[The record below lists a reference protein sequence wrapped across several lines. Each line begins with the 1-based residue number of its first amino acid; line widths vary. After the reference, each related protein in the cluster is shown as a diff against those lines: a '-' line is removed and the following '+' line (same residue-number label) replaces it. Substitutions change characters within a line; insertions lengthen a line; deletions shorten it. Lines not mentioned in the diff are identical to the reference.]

1 MLLGSMRDNR
11 GVALLITL
19 SIIAILVTAGL
30 QLNRKTK
37 ATVDAAAAVKDRFTL
52 TQMATGAIHS
62 AMALL
67 IKDAMETKVDSVQ
80 EDWADPDKI
89 EEMFS
94 EIPFDDGKVSLVISD
109 ELSKIQINALV
120 DFPEG
125 TKFNTTQRGLWERFA
140 DKLLKL
146 YKETEDVSDM
156 EETDPETII
165 NSIKDWLDSKD
176 DDAVSGLNGA
186 ESDYYMGL
194 DPPYE
199 CKNGPFSH
207 IGEVALVKGIPPELF
222 NGFGDMLGLSSF
234 LTIYGATDPSQAS
247 NSNDP
252 NNPDTDSDTDSNNPP
267 DNATEATS
275 SQSTEQNFTY
285 EGRINI
291 NTADLPVLMALL
303 PAEASEFAKNLY
315 EYRIAKATDDT
326 YLNDLTEEGWYK
338 KVPGF
343 GSVAIDEALIT
354 VNSSVFRIT
363 ATASRHKSQ
372 LSLTA
377 IVQREKDGKSGK
389 WECKIL
395 NWLSE

>member
-1 MLLGSMRDNR
+1 MDLGRLRENR

-19 SIIAILVTAGL
+19 SIIAILVTTGL
-30 QLNRKTK
+30 QLNRRTK
-37 ATVDAAAAVKDRFTL
+37 ATVDSAAAVKDRFTL
-52 TQMATGAIHS
+52 AQMATGAIHS

-67 IKDAMETKVDSVQ
+67 IKDATETQIDSVQ

-109 ELSKIQINALV
+109 ELSRIQINALV

-125 TKFNTTQRGLWERFA
+125 TQFNATQRGLWERFA

-146 YKETEDVSDM
+146 YKETEDVSEM
-156 EETDPETII
+156 EETNPETII

-176 DDAVSGLNGA
+176 DDAVTGLSGA

-194 DPPYE
+194 DTPYK

-207 IGEVALVKGIPPELF
+207 IGEVALVKGIPPEVF
-222 NGFGDMLGLSSF
+222 NGMGDLLGLSSF
-234 LTIYGATDPSQAS
+234 LTIYGVS
-247 NSNDP
+247 DP
-252 NNPDTDSDTDSNNPP
+252 NAPSTPNEP
-267 DNATEATS
+267 DNTTP
-275 SQSTEQNFTY
+275 QSTTPQSTDQSKTPEFTY

-291 NTADLPVLMALL
+291 NTAELPVLMALL
-303 PAEASEFAKNLY
+303 PADASEFAKNLHDF
-315 EYRIAKATDDT
+315 RIAKTSEGT
-326 YLNDLTEEGWYK
+326 YLNDLSDQKWYE

-343 GSVAIDEALIT
+343 TSIPIDESLIRLDS
-354 VNSSVFRIT
+354 NVFRIT
-363 ATASRHKSQ
+363 ATASRFKSQ
-372 LSLTA
+372 LTLTA
-377 IVQREKDGKSGK
+377 IVQRQKNAESGK

-395 NWLSE
+395 NWLTE